1 MVQVRRGHG
10 AMYKALN
17 SGNDV
22 DVSRLRQILAGLP
35 QPQTQ
40 PQADVQIT
48 G

>member
-1 MVQVRRGHG
+1 
-10 AMYKALN
+10 MYDALN

-22 DVSRLRQILAGLP
+22 DVSRLRQVLAGLP

-40 PQADVQIT
+40 PQPQPQPQADAQIT